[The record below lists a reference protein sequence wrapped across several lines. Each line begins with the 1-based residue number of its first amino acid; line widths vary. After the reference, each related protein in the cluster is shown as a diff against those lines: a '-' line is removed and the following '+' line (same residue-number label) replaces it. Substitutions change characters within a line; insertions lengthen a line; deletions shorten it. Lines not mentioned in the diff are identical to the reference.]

1 MEVKTLHTFTSKSIF
16 FNMLNPIV
24 LFVDF
29 FICRMSTVKK
39 SHVLNLGRSG
49 RFAMS
54 VVDNLIFV
62 HHQASKV
69 R

>member
-1 MEVKTLHTFTSKSIF
+1 
-16 FNMLNPIV
+16 
-24 LFVDF
+24 
-29 FICRMSTVKK
+29 MSAVKK
-39 SHVLNLGRSG
+39 SHVLRIGRSG

-69 R
+69 SSHFHNACFLVFSLVFVLLSMSMAIIISDLT